1 MKKQFIT
8 VVNGIEIAAVRN
20 ENNDFYVPLRPICDA
35 LTLNISGQIQAVK
48 RHRILS
54 SVVCTLHTTG
64 ADGKSYDMICL
75 PLEYVYGWIFSI
87 DTNLVADER
96 REMVERY
103 QLECYEALYNY
114 FAGSLHRRIEEN
126 EAEIKALEAVKDAI
140 AGVKAAKIAQR
151 DAEEKLDRIR
161 KARLDTQ
168 PILF

>member
-1 MKKQFIT
+1 MQKQFIT
-8 VVNGIEIAAVRN
+8 IVNGIEIAAVRN
-20 ENNDFYVPLRPICDA
+20 ENNDFYVPVRPICDA
-35 LTLNISGQIQAVK
+35 LTLNVSGQIQAVK

-54 SVVCTLHTTG
+54 SVVCTIHTTG

-75 PLEYVYGWIFSI
+75 PLEYVYGWLFSI

-96 REMVERY
+96 RELVEKY
-103 QLECYEALYNY
+103 QLECYQALYNY
-114 FAGSLHRRIEEN
+114 FAGSMRRRVKEN

>member
-1 MKKQFIT
+1 MQKQFIT

-35 LTLNISGQIQAVK
+35 LTLNVSGQIQAVK

-54 SVVCTLHTTG
+54 SVVCTLHKTG

-75 PLEYVYGWIFSI
+75 PLEYVYGWLLSI

-103 QLECYEALYNY
+103 QLESYRALYNY

-126 EAEIKALEAVKDAI
+126 E
-140 AGVKAAKIAQR
+140 
-151 DAEEKLDRIR
+151 
-161 KARLDTQ
+161 
-168 PILF
+168 

>member
-1 MKKQFIT
+1 MQKQFIT

-35 LTLNISGQIQAVK
+35 LTLNVSGQIQAVK

-75 PLEYVYGWIFSI
+75 PLEYVYGWLFSI

-103 QLECYEALYNY
+103 QLESYRALNSY
-114 FAGSLHRRIEEN
+114 FAGSLHRRIEET
-126 EAEIKALEAVKDAI
+126 
-140 AGVKAAKIAQR
+140 
-151 DAEEKLDRIR
+151 R
-161 KARLDTQ
+161 KE
-168 PILF
+168 

>member
-1 MKKQFIT
+1 MQKQFIT

-35 LTLNISGQIQAVK
+35 LRLNVSGQIQAVK

-75 PLEYVYGWIFSI
+75 PLEYVYGWLFSI

-103 QLECYEALYNY
+103 QLESYRALYIY
-114 FAGSLHRRIEEN
+114 FAGSLHRRIEES
-126 EAEIKALEAVKDAI
+126 
-140 AGVKAAKIAQR
+140 
-151 DAEEKLDRIR
+151 EKE
-161 KARLDTQ
+161 
-168 PILF
+168 

>member
-1 MKKQFIT
+1 MQKQFIT

-20 ENNDFYVPLRPICDA
+20 ENKDFYVPLRPICDA
-35 LTLNISGQIQAVK
+35 LTLNVSGQIQAVK

-75 PLEYVYGWIFSI
+75 PLEYIYGWLLSI

-103 QLECYEALYNY
+103 QLESYRALYNY

-126 EAEIKALEAVKDAI
+126 E
-140 AGVKAAKIAQR
+140 
-151 DAEEKLDRIR
+151 
-161 KARLDTQ
+161 
-168 PILF
+168 

>member
-1 MKKQFIT
+1 MQKQFIT

-35 LTLNISGQIQAVK
+35 LRLNVSGQIQAVK

-75 PLEYVYGWIFSI
+75 PLEYVYGWLFSI
-87 DTNLVADER
+87 DTNLVADDR

-103 QLECYEALYNY
+103 QLESYRALYNY
-114 FAGSLHRRIEEN
+114 FAGSLHRRIEES
-126 EAEIKALEAVKDAI
+126 
-140 AGVKAAKIAQR
+140 
-151 DAEEKLDRIR
+151 EKE
-161 KARLDTQ
+161 
-168 PILF
+168 

>member
-1 MKKQFIT
+1 MEKQFIT

-35 LTLNISGQIQAVK
+35 LTLNVSDQIQTVK

-75 PLEYVYGWIFSI
+75 PLEYVYGWLFSI
-87 DTNLVADER
+87 ETNLVADEQ

-103 QLECYEALYNY
+103 QLESYRALYNY
-114 FAGSLHRRIEEN
+114 FAGSLHRRI
-126 EAEIKALEAVKDAI
+126 
-140 AGVKAAKIAQR
+140 
-151 DAEEKLDRIR
+151 DRTR
-161 KARLDTQ
+161 KE
-168 PILF
+168 

>member
-1 MKKQFIT
+1 MEKQFIT

-35 LTLNISGQIQAVK
+35 LRLNVSGQIQAVK

-75 PLEYVYGWIFSI
+75 PLEYVYGWLFSI

-103 QLECYEALYNY
+103 QLESYLALYNY
-114 FAGSLHRRIEEN
+114 FAGSLHRRIEES
-126 EAEIKALEAVKDAI
+126 
-140 AGVKAAKIAQR
+140 
-151 DAEEKLDRIR
+151 EKE
-161 KARLDTQ
+161 
-168 PILF
+168 

>member
-1 MKKQFIT
+1 MQKQFIT

-35 LTLNISGQIQAVK
+35 LTLNITDQIQAVK

-75 PLEYVYGWIFSI
+75 PLAYVYGWLFSI

-103 QLECYEALYNY
+103 QLESYRALYNY
-114 FAGSLHRRIEEN
+114 FAGSLHRRIEETSK
-126 EAEIKALEAVKDAI
+126 E
-140 AGVKAAKIAQR
+140 
-151 DAEEKLDRIR
+151 
-161 KARLDTQ
+161 
-168 PILF
+168 

>member
-1 MKKQFIT
+1 MEKQFIT
-8 VVNGIEIAAVRN
+8 VVNGIEIAAVRD

-35 LTLNISGQIQAVK
+35 LTLNITDQIQAVK

-75 PLEYVYGWIFSI
+75 PLEYVYGWLFSI

-103 QLECYEALYNY
+103 QLESYRALYNY
-114 FAGSLHRRIEEN
+114 FAGSLHRRIEET
-126 EAEIKALEAVKDAI
+126 
-140 AGVKAAKIAQR
+140 
-151 DAEEKLDRIR
+151 R
-161 KARLDTQ
+161 KE
-168 PILF
+168 